1 MKQTILSI
9 LTTLL
14 IGFFIFYIYLP
25 PINITSIAFWLFII
39 VLLFVYGIASLIFSK
54 RDYKIINM
62 SGVNINVPKSAY
74 VVFTSVLII
83 VAGILLKTGLILIL

>member
-39 VLLFVYGIASLIFSK
+39 VLLFVYGVASLFFFK
-54 RDYKIINM
+54 K
-62 SGVNINVPKSAY
+62 
-74 VVFTSVLII
+74 
-83 VAGILLKTGLILIL
+83 GL